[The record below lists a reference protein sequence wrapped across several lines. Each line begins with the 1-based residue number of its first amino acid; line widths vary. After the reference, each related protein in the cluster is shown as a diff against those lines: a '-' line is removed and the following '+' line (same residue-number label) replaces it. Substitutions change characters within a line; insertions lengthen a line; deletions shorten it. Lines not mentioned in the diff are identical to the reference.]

1 MAEKAKTHRTEH
13 TATESMAEMSD
24 RARRTGQRVQDEA
37 GQWWNRMLAQS
48 ADWQK
53 QVTNFA
59 SLTNRMIP
67 LAQERMEDAMTLL
80 EKNTRTGTELMN
92 KAMAAAQTAN
102 LAESQAKWLDFW
114 TSSMKALQGNVEFVT
129 EISANAIDS
138 WIHFVRTN
146 AERMEAHVPKSV

>member
-1 MAEKAKTHRTEH
+1 MRRTVGASHQNVKRCVLARVDQSINRNREDGTMAEKAKTHRTEH

-24 RARRTGQRVQDEA
+24 RARRTGQRVQYEA

-67 LAQERMEDAMTLL
+67 LAQERMEDAMTL
-80 EKNTRTGTELMN
+80 
-92 KAMAAAQTAN
+92 
-102 LAESQAKWLDFW
+102 
-114 TSSMKALQGNVEFVT
+114 
-129 EISANAIDS
+129 
-138 WIHFVRTN
+138 
-146 AERMEAHVPKSV
+146 